1 MNILRTIPLVAIA
14 LGAAAC
20 ASPQKYSMQVDPK
33 GHACAAVGFAPG
45 GNRFGQCVADL
56 DSNIAQ
62 SHPDHD

>member
-20 ASPQKYSMQVDPK
+20 ASPDVHSMRGDPAR
-33 GHACAAVGFAPG
+33 HACAAVGFAPG
-45 GNRFGQCVADL
+45 GDRFGQCVADL